1 MVLAAQQWFYWLG
14 VVLFAAA
21 AGGVVMSLIGYYLKV
36 SRNKV
41 SRITKK

>member
-14 VVLFAAA
+14 VLLFLAA
-21 AGGVVMSLIGYYLKV
+21 AGGVVMTLIGYYIKV

-41 SRITKK
+41 NRITKK